1 MGYNSGNA
9 IAAAKSQAGVK
20 YVWGGGHGRQPGR
33 TNGGYDCS
41 GLVRFAVWK
50 GSDGTIDL
58 GHGGNTD
65 SQYRDGHSR
74 KIGASERQPGDLV
87 FYGTRSD
94 VHHVALYIGNNQMIE
109 AQKTGVPVKVSGLR
123 TKQALYVRIV

>member
-1 MGYNSGNA
+1 MTTELFLFCR
-9 IAAAKSQAGVK
+9 
-20 YVWGGGHGRQPGR
+20 GGGHGLSQSGR
-33 TNGGYDCS
+33 KAVTTAA
-41 GLVRFAVWK
+41 GLVRFAIWK
-50 GSDGTIDL
+50 GSDGAIDL

-74 KIGASERQPGDLV
+74 KIGAGERQPGDLV
-87 FYGTRSD
+87 FYGKPSD

-109 AQKTGVPVKVSGLR
+109 AQQTGVPVKESALC